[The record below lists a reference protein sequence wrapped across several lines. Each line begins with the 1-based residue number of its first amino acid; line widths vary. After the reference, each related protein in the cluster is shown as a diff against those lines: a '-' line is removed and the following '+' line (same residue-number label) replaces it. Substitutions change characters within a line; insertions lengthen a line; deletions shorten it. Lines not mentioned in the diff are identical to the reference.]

1 MQFKARC
8 CASGATGVGGCGA
21 WRGAVHAGKAR
32 SSRSASRSSHVL
44 LRRRTCFMSDGACKG
59 YREAGRI
66 LLSRMSHQPLRRPL
80 ITAAVFAGRCNP
92 SPVAPASSLER
103 LCTGRLQHQTMS
115 PQQFNKQQI
124 TRLNCNNN
132 TPSSVL
138 ALCAQNQS
146 SARCCRPRAAT
157 RSRLQTARLR
167 AMHTQIIKP
176 ALCGQ
181 WVQF

>member
-1 MQFKARC
+1 MQFKAR
-8 CASGATGVGGCGA
+8 AAVRVVRREAGAAVL
-21 WRGAVHAGKAR
+21 GAVDAGKAR
-32 SSRSASRSSHVL
+32 SSRSASWSSHVL
-44 LRRRTCFMSDGACKG
+44 LRRRTCFMSNGACKG

-66 LLSRMSHQPLRRPL
+66 LLSHHPLRRPL

-103 LCTGRLQHQTMS
+103 FCTGRLQHHKMS
-115 PQQFNKQQI
+115 PPQFNKQQI
-124 TRLNCNNN
+124 KRSNRNNN

-167 AMHTQIIKP
+167 AMQARTS
-176 ALCGQ
+176 
-181 WVQF
+181 